1 MVNVL
6 GIIKKAGPN
15 WFGFL
20 AGEEGLEPPLTVLE
34 TAALPL
40 YYSPRSLTDELYCS
54 ILISVW
60 QAKISNFPKNSYN
73 LFCKSKDPWG
83 IPWVFRLCKRG
94 IFRKLLISSLVS
106 QPNKQSITKISTKI
120 YKYFDEKAHYINI
133 KYAYI
138 DLFCEKFYFSIQ

>member
-54 ILISVW
+54 ISVYVL
-60 QAKISNFPKNSYN
+60 QGKISNFPKNSYN
-73 LFCKSKDPWG
+73 LLLKSPGPLVCTLSIMIWG
-83 IPWVFRLCKRG
+83 IGDIISYKQGLENRRRLA
-94 IFRKLLISSLVS
+94 
-106 QPNKQSITKISTKI
+106 
-120 YKYFDEKAHYINI
+120 KY
-133 KYAYI
+133 
-138 DLFCEKFYFSIQ
+138 